1 MRTAVIIFTILILF
15 IAPFVG
21 FDGFLGIDLNGQDAF
36 IFHNLRLPRVL
47 LAFFVG
53 GGLAIVGWLFQVIF
67 KNALAT
73 PYTMGISS
81 IAALAMAVSELL
93 LENSLVANKDLIF
106 VVFYIPILIL
116 ILIGFKRN
124 IARERLLLFG
134 VCLGI
139 FASSAIVFLQT
150 ILGNESVSKLV
161 RWMMGGLEI
170 VGYQDLF
177 YIIPSILISV
187 MVMIYYRKEIT
198 MISIGE
204 EFASSR
210 GVDIPKIFFIQIL
223 ISNIL
228 VALIVWY
235 CGPIGFVGLIIPHLT
250 KKLLGHDFSKN
261 ITLCFML
268 GGGFLVFCDL
278 ISRSVSASHVIPVGA
293 ITACI
298 GAPLL
303 ILQLIKRN

>member
-1 MRTAVIIFTILILF
+1 MKKIIFLACLFIILI
-15 IAPFVG
+15 APLVG
-21 FDGFLGIDLNGQDAF
+21 FDGFMGFDLNSQQEF
-36 IFHNLRLPRVL
+36 ILLNLRIPRVM
-47 LAFFVG
+47 LALIVG
-53 GGLAIVGWLFQVIF
+53 GSLAIVGWVFQVIF
-67 KNALAT
+67 KNSLAT

-93 LENSLVANKDLIF
+93 LENSIVANKDIIF
-106 VVFYIPILIL
+106 VLFYIPILAL
-116 ILIGFKRN
+116 ILFAFKKNIGRD
-124 IARERLLLFG
+124 RLLLFG

-139 FASSAIVFLQT
+139 FSSSAIVFLQT

-170 VGYQDLF
+170 VGYSDFLILAPA
-177 YIIPSILISV
+177 IIISCIAIV
-187 MVMIYYRKEIT
+187 FFRKEIT

-210 GVDIPKIFFIQIL
+210 GVDTSKVFLLLIL
-223 ISNIL
+223 TANIL
-228 VALIVWY
+228 VAFIVWF

-250 KKLLGHDFSKN
+250 KKILGHDFSRN
-261 ITLCFML
+261 VGTCFVI
-268 GGGFLVFCDL
+268 GGAFLVFCDL
-278 ISRSVSASHVIPVGA
+278 FSRSITASHVIPVGA

-303 ILQLIKRN
+303 ILQLVKKG

>member
-1 MRTAVIIFTILILF
+1 MKKLIFLVCTFIVL
-15 IAPFVG
+15 IAPHLGV
-21 FDGFLGIDLNGQDAF
+21 DGFTGFNMNDQQAF
-36 IFHNLRLPRVL
+36 IFNNLRVPRVL

-53 GGLAIVGWLFQVIF
+53 GSLAVVGWIFQIIF
-67 KNALAT
+67 KNSLAT

-93 LENSLVANKDLIF
+93 LENSIIANKDIVF
-106 VVFYIPILIL
+106 VLFYLPVLAL
-116 ILIGFKRN
+116 ILIGFKKN
-124 IARERLLLFG
+124 IGRDRLLLFG

-139 FASSAIVFLQT
+139 FSSSAIVFIQT
-150 ILGNESVSKLV
+150 VLGNESVSKLV

-170 VGYQDLF
+170 VGYSDFTVLL
-177 YIIPSILISV
+177 PTLVISLV
-187 MVMIYYRKEIT
+187 ALSFFRKELT

-210 GVDIPKIFFIQIL
+210 GVDISRSFFIMIL

-250 KKLLGHDFSKN
+250 KKVVGHDFSKH
-261 ITLCFML
+261 IGSCFMI
-268 GGGFLVFCDL
+268 GATFLVFCDL
-278 ISRSVSASHVIPVGA
+278 ISRSLTESQVIPVGA

-303 ILQLIKRN
+303 ILQLLKK

>member
-1 MRTAVIIFTILILF
+1 MKKLIFLICTF
-15 IAPFVG
+15 IVLLAPHLGV
-21 FDGFLGIDLNGQDAF
+21 DGFTGLNMSEQEAF
-36 IFHNLRLPRVL
+36 IFNNLRVPRVL

-53 GGLAIVGWLFQVIF
+53 GSLAVVGWIFQIIF
-67 KNALAT
+67 KNSLAT

-93 LENSLVANKDLIF
+93 LENSIVANKDIVF
-106 VVFYIPILIL
+106 VLFYLPILSL
-116 ILIGFKRN
+116 ILIGFKKN
-124 IARERLLLFG
+124 IGRDRLLLFG

-139 FASSAIVFLQT
+139 FSSSAIVFIQT

-170 VGYQDLF
+170 VGYSDFTVLL
-177 YIIPSILISV
+177 PTLVISLV
-187 MVMIYYRKEIT
+187 ALSFFRKELT

-210 GVDIPKIFFIQIL
+210 GVDISRSFFILIL
-223 ISNIL
+223 VSNIL

-250 KKLLGHDFSKN
+250 KKLIGHDFSKH
-261 ITLCFML
+261 IWSCFIV
-268 GGGFLVFCDL
+268 GATFLVVCDL
-278 ISRSVSASHVIPVGA
+278 ISRSLTESQVIPVGA

-303 ILQLIKRN
+303 IIQLLKK